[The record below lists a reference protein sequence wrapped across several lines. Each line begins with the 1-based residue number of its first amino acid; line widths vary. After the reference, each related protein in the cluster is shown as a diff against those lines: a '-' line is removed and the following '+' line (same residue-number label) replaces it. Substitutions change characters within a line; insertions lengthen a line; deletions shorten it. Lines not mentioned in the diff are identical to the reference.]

1 MAQEVKNDIKKALQ
15 VNTIPLIAIMTAVTT
30 VLTMLV
36 KIPTPDPWLPQP
48 VRHHDLFQRVCVRTM
63 GGRHYR
69 RSWTGVE

>member
-36 KIPTPDPWLPQP
+36 KIPTPIRGYLNLSDTMILMYHSPALIPRLPK
-48 VRHHDLFQRVCVRTM
+48 RTS
-63 GGRHYR
+63 GG
-69 RSWTGVE
+69 

>member
-36 KIPTPDPWLPQP
+36 KIPTPIRGYLNLSARMRSDRGWAALSA
-48 VRHHDLFQRVCVRTM
+48 VLA
-63 GGRHYR
+63 R
-69 RSWTGVE
+69 R

>member
-36 KIPTPDPWLPQP
+36 KIPPRSVATSTCPTP
-48 VRHHDLFQRVCVRTM
+48 
-63 GGRHYR
+63 
-69 RSWTGVE
+69 

>member
-36 KIPTPDPWLPQP
+36 KIPTPIRGYLNLSDTRSISARMRSDHGWAALSA
-48 VRHHDLFQRVCVRTM
+48 VLA
-63 GGRHYR
+63 R
-69 RSWTGVE
+69 R

>member
-36 KIPTPDPWLPQP
+36 KIPDPRSVATSTCPTP
-48 VRHHDLFQRVCVRTM
+48 
-63 GGRHYR
+63 
-69 RSWTGVE
+69 

>member
-36 KIPTPDPWLPQP
+36 KIPTPIRGYLNLSDTMIYFSAYAFGPWWAALSA
-48 VRHHDLFQRVCVRTM
+48 VLA
-63 GGRHYR
+63 R
-69 RSWTGVE
+69 R

>member
-36 KIPTPDPWLPQP
+36 KIPTPIRGYLNLSDTCLLYTS
-48 VRHHDLFQRVCVRTM
+48 DAADD
-63 GGRHYR
+63 
-69 RSWTGVE
+69 